1 VGRKV
6 AKIRVENRIKAGFGQ
21 GRGPNYKPWLTVQS
35 FSSRGY
41 ASRVPGR
48 KTGREHHVMSN
59 LELDVF
65 HVFEWSARII
75 DIREQF
81 PLLPVDETLAQAAAH
96 GIRHPMDPR
105 TKEPYVL
112 TTDFLITVR
121 NAPRD
126 AEEARAVK
134 PASEL
139 QSPRTLEKLQIERLY
154 WGARNVSWGIITEQD
169 IPKNVAHN
177 LRWLHPYMDS
187 PHVASL
193 SDDQFDG
200 VDGVL
205 RNSLTKGMTL
215 AAAARA
221 CDGKFGFESGVS
233 LSLARHFI
241 ASRRWSVDIGV
252 KIDPGLPLKINCG
265 KS

>member
-1 VGRKV
+1 MGRRT
-6 AKIRVENRIKAGFGQ
+6 AKIKVEKRIKAGFGQ

-41 ASRVPGR
+41 SSRVPGR
-48 KTGREHHVMSN
+48 KTGREHHVLSN

-65 HVFEWSARII
+65 HVLEWAPRVV

-81 PLLPVDETLAQAAAH
+81 PLLPVEETLAHAAEH

-121 NAPRD
+121 NTPRD
-126 AEEARAVK
+126 TEEARAVK
-134 PASEL
+134 PSSEL

-154 WGARNVSWGIITEQD
+154 WGARNVNWGIITEQD

-187 PHVASL
+187 PHVDSL
-193 SDDQFDG
+193 SEDQFDS
-200 VDGVL
+200 VDGLL
-205 RNSLTKGMTL
+205 RDSLGRGMTL

-221 CDGKFGFESGVS
+221 CDGKLGFESGVS

-241 ASRRWSVDIGV
+241 ASRRWLVDISV
-252 KIDPGLPLKINCG
+252 KIDPGLPLKIKG
-265 KS
+265 GAS